1 MGKLF
6 WFSATG
12 NSYKA
17 AHQIAEKSAGK
28 YELIK
33 ITDSLIAS
41 SPVIEESEIGFV
53 FPVYGWT
60 LPTPVKNF
68 IEAADFKNT
77 EYCFS
82 VITMGGSAAKAALVL
97 KNYFPVKGFPC
108 RFMMLLQCLITVYIY
123 LILRLQKGKAHIA
136 EFIEKSIKKVDEISD
151 KIIEKAREFNIGKN
165 IFGYFFTYIIGS
177 SFSMQYKRF

>member
-97 KNYFPVKGFPC
+97 KKLLSRKGVSLSFYDAVAMPDNC
-108 RFMMLLQCLITVYIY
+108 IY
-123 LILRLQKGKAHIA
+123 LFDTPAAKGKAHIA
-136 EFIEKSIKKVDEISD
+136 EFIEKSIKKS
-151 KIIEKAREFNIGKN
+151 
-165 IFGYFFTYIIGS
+165 
-177 SFSMQYKRF
+177 